1 MKRNRILWVT
11 TFLLPLLMFP
21 FWCFGQS
28 IVVRGTVLDE
38 NRAPLIG
45 ANVSIMG
52 TTIGTVT
59 DANGNYRI
67 EAESEATIVFSYL
80 GYLSESVVVGDQT
93 VINITLMPDILMLDD
108 VVVVG
113 YGTQRRVTLTG
124 SVSSVAGEELVRSP
138 SPNVSST
145 LAGRLPGLIVNQ
157 RTGEPGRDDP
167 SILIRGHGTF
177 RDNQPLIIIDGVE
190 RSLMGRLNPEDIE
203 SISVLKDASAAI
215 YGARGANGVILITTR
230 SGTAGKPQ
238 FNFSVSSA
246 FQSPTKIPEMLD
258 AATFAE
264 VFNEAAW
271 DRAGRPDIE
280 TWTPFYSDDA
290 IRKFRDGSD
299 PVLYPNTNWAEELIK
314 PYSLLQRMNFSANG
328 GTDAVRYFMSFGAT
342 SQDGIFKNDPTEYQ
356 QYNMRLRLDANL
368 TENLTVGANISAIL
382 NDRKYSSV
390 ATDGEVWINFA
401 NLFTANPTLV
411 ARYPNGLIA
420 PGRLGENP
428 LLLDQR
434 GYFKREDQPLFST
447 FTATYKVPFIEG
459 LSFAGSYNYDLSNQV
474 EKRWRLPYYFYEYNV
489 LTQEYDRRQGTGQT
503 IIELWDNHRRW
514 TTSVFNLRAN
524 YERLFNKHR
533 IGIMLG
539 TEQQKNTHRWMS
551 AYRRNFISP
560 AIDQISVGSNDP
572 EDKDNG
578 GNASMGG
585 YNNYFG
591 RFNYNYAEKYLL
603 EFLFRRDG
611 SQKFA
616 ENRRYGFFPGVSAGW
631 RLSEENFILDN
642 FDFVNEL
649 KIRAS
654 WGQLGND
661 RVAAFQH
668 YQTFGFGNNFV
679 FGGREAPGIFPG
691 TMPNP
696 YITWETAEKADIG
709 MDALLWNG
717 MLGVDFTYWTE
728 QRGDILAQ
736 RNVSVSQ
743 VFGFSGLPDENIGEV
758 KNKGF
763 ELILSHRNTIGDLR
777 YRVSANTSFAR
788 SEVVFMDEVPQAEPY
803 MSATGKPVFA
813 GLFYQADGIFNTQ
826 EELVS
831 YPRLPNAR
839 VGDIKIVD
847 LNGDGIIN
855 DQDQFR
861 FGYTAV
867 PEYVFGMTFDL
878 QYRNFDLSMFIQGQT
893 NAYNYDW
900 RYNALGNEAFDNAT
914 VHRATDRW
922 TLDNPNGTM
931 PRAGNQAPGNNT
943 MWLFDATFVR
953 LKTLELGY
961 SLPQRLVSMIGLN
974 NARFYVSGFNLL
986 TWAKEIK
993 WEDPEGT
1000 GDILNYPQLR
1010 VINLGLNI
1018 NF

>member
-1 MKRNRILWVT
+1 MKRNRFSRVT
-11 TFLLPLLMFP
+11 LFLLPLLMFP
-21 FWCFGQS
+21 FWCFGQDAV
-28 IVVRGTVLDE
+28 IRGTVLDE
-38 NRAPLIG
+38 TGAPLIG

-52 TTIGTVT
+52 TTYGTVT
-59 DANGNYRI
+59 DVDGNYQL
-67 EAESEATIVFSYL
+67 EAAPESTIVFSYM
-80 GYLSESVVVGDQT
+80 GYLSRSVLIGEQR
-93 VINITLMPDILMLDD
+93 VINITLMPDVLELGD

-113 YGTQRRVTLTG
+113 YGVQRKVTMTG
-124 SVSSVAGEELVRSP
+124 SVSKVEGTELVKSP

-157 RTGEPGRDDP
+157 RSGEPGRDDP

-177 RDNQPLIIIDGVE
+177 RDNQPLVIIDGVE
-190 RSLMGRLNPEDIE
+190 RGFMGRLNPEDIE

-215 YGARGANGVILITTR
+215 YGSRGANGVILITTK
-230 SGTAGKPQ
+230 SGTAGKPE
-238 FNFSVSSA
+238 FNFSVNSA
-246 FQSPTKIPEMLD
+246 FQRPTKIPEVLD

-264 VFNEAAW
+264 VFNEAEW
-271 DRAGRPDIE
+271 YRAGRPE
-280 TWTPFYSDDA
+280 TWSSFYPEDA

-299 PVLYPNTNWAEELIK
+299 PVLYPNTNWTNELLK
-314 PYSLLQRMNFSANG
+314 PYSMQQRVNLSANG
-328 GTDAVRYFMSFGAT
+328 GTEGVRYYMSFGST
-342 SQDGIFKNDPTEYQ
+342 YQDGIFRNDPTEYQ
-356 QYNMRLRLDANL
+356 QYNMRLRVDANL
-368 TENLTVGANISAIL
+368 NDNLSIGANISAIL
-382 NDRKYSSV
+382 NDRNYSTV
-390 ATDGEVWINFA
+390 ATDDEAWINFV
-401 NLFTANPTLV
+401 NVYLANPTLP

-434 GYFKREDQPLFST
+434 GYFNRGDQPLFST
-447 FTATYKVPFIEG
+447 FTATYKIPFVEG
-459 LSFAGSYNYDLSNQV
+459 LKLEGSYNYDLNNQI
-474 EKRWRLPYYFYEYNV
+474 EKRWRLPYYYHEYNV
-489 LTQEYDRRQGTGQT
+489 VTQQYDRKQGTGSST
-503 IIELWDNHRRW
+503 VELWDTHRRW
-514 TTSVFNLRAN
+514 TTSVYNLRAN
-524 YERLFNKHR
+524 YDRIFDMHR
-533 IGIMLG
+533 IGIMVG
-539 TEQQKNTHRWMS
+539 TEQQQNTYRWLS
-551 AYRRNFISP
+551 AYRKNFVSP

-572 EDKDNG
+572 DDKNNG
-578 GNASMGG
+578 GNATMGG

-591 RFNYNYAEKYLL
+591 RVNYNFAEKYLL

-616 ENRRYGFFPGVSAGW
+616 EGRRYGFFPGVSAGW

-642 FDFVNEL
+642 FTFVNEL
-649 KIRAS
+649 KLRAS
-654 WGQLGND
+654 WGQMGND

-679 FGGREAPGIFPG
+679 FGGSEVPGIFPR

-696 YITWETAEKADIG
+696 LITWETAEKADVG
-709 MDALLWNG
+709 LDALLWRG
-717 MLGVDFTYWTE
+717 MLGIDFTYWTE
-728 QRGDILAQ
+728 QRRDILAQ

-743 VFGFSGLPDENIGEV
+743 VYGFSGLPDENIGEV
-758 KNKGF
+758 NNHGF
-763 ELILSHRNTIGDLR
+763 EVILSHRNNLGDLN

-788 SEVVFMDEVPQAEPY
+788 SRVVFMDEVPQAEPY

-826 EELVS
+826 EELDA
-831 YPRLPNAR
+831 YPSLPNAQ

-847 LNGDGIIN
+847 LNGDGVIN
-855 DQDQFR
+855 NQDQFR
-861 FGYTAV
+861 FDYTAI

-878 QYRNFDLSMFIQGQT
+878 QYRNFDLNLFIQGQT

-900 RYNALGNEAFDNAT
+900 GYNALGNEAFDNAT

-922 TLDNPNGTM
+922 TIENPYGTM

-961 SLPQRLVSMIGLN
+961 SLPQELVSRIGLN

-993 WEDPEGT
+993 WADPEGS
-1000 GDILNYPQLR
+1000 GDLMNYPQQR
-1010 VINLGLNI
+1010 VINLGI
-1018 NF
+1018 NVNF